1 MQELLTKFLKKVSFV
16 TTQPESDWKKIS
28 SLLLILA
35 LCSFG
40 WNVYFYFNIQNKIQE
55 SEVVQ
60 RTRSGL
66 VGARQDEVQEII
78 NMYEKK
84 KALQSSLI
92 TNKSFRLEDPSVL

>member
-1 MQELLTKFLKKVSFV
+1 MQELCNKFLKKVSFV
-16 TTQPESDWKKIS
+16 TTQPESDWKKIF

-35 LCSFG
+35 VCSFG
-40 WNVYFYFNIQNKIQE
+40 WNVYFYYNIQGKIKE

-60 RTRSGL
+60 KVRSGT

-84 KALQSSLI
+84 KALQSTLI

>member
-1 MQELLTKFLKKVSFV
+1 MQELLTKLLKKVSFV
-16 TTQPESDWKKIS
+16 TTQPESDWKKIF
-28 SLLLILA
+28 LLLFILA

-40 WNVYFYFNIQNKIQE
+40 WNVYFYYNIQDKIKE

-60 RTRSGL
+60 KARSGS

-84 KALQSSLI
+84 KTLQSSLI